1 MRSLSLPLSCALQQ
15 LSFDS
20 TGQKQGAQKGT
31 QMIEET
37 PINLAL
43 YGIINNPLFG
53 VFLTLAAFKI
63 GQWCYQR
70 SGKAP
75 VFQPMIVGLFLVFG
89 VLMVLDLSFD
99 QYFATAQPLHL
110 MLGPVTVALAIP
122 LYENIHRIRAT
133 LGPILVTV
141 LITSTL
147 TVTIAVVTGWL
158 FGVDKTTLLSLTT
171 KSITT
176 PIAMAVSSEIGGI
189 PSLAAVFVIF
199 TGILGVIVG
208 PYLLDRMNVTDKEI
222 RGITMGISAHAIGTA
237 RSIEEDRETGAFS
250 ALAMGLTGFMTAFIL
265 PLIVLWWAA

>member
-1 MRSLSLPLSCALQQ
+1 MTESSNLTHA
-15 LSFDS
+15 FDAI
-20 TGQKQGAQKGT
+20 T
-31 QMIEET
+31 
-37 PINLAL
+37 
-43 YGIINNPLFG
+43 NNPLFG

-75 VFQPMIVGLFLVFG
+75 IFQPMIVGLFLVFS
-89 VLMVLDLSFD
+89 VLTILELSFE
-99 QYFATAQPLHL
+99 QYFVTAQPLHL

-122 LYENIHRIRAT
+122 LYENVHRIRAT
-133 LGPILVTV
+133 LGPILITV
-141 LITSTL
+141 LVASTGTVII
-147 TVTIAVVTGWL
+147 TVTTGWL

-189 PSLAAVFVIF
+189 PSLAAVFVIY
-199 TGILGVIVG
+199 TGIIGVIVG
-208 PYLLDRMNVTDKEI
+208 PYLLDKMNVTDKGI

-265 PLIVLWWAA
+265 PLIILWWVG